1 MSDSISDTA
10 ASAQASTLKKKHS
23 GSTPSKPAAQVTTS
37 QQGNAKRSGSIVS
50 GPNSL
55 HTGRHL
61 SISGR

>member
-1 MSDSISDTA
+1 
-10 ASAQASTLKKKHS
+10 LKKKHS